1 VDRVEGLNDHPSLPK
16 NLYEIPETAEQKMKA
31 SRGVVEGKMIRERVG
46 WTKNKWGLV
55 LIEPRPS
62 MFPRDGRTVLEK
74 AQDRKKKI
82 NLEGHQGMEK
92 SSNPFSAL
100 SIPEISDIADKIGVN
115 LACSKT
121 DTARFRV

>member
-1 VDRVEGLNDHPSLPK
+1 VDRVEGVNDHPSLPE
-16 NLYEIPETAEQKMKA
+16 NLYEIPEMAEQKMKA

-92 SSNPFSAL
+92 SSNPFSAAL
-100 SIPEISDIADKIGVN
+100 YS
-115 LACSKT
+115 
-121 DTARFRV
+121 